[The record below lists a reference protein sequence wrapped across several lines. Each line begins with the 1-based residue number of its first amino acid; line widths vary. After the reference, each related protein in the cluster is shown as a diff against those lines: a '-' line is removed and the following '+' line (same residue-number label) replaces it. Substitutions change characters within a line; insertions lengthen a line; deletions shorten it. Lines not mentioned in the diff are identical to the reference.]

1 MIKYFILLTI
11 IIFSIN
17 IFALNQI
24 ELEAY
29 YDSLDNLINKKIEKI
44 NIVQKGE
51 ILTRLINFSFT
62 TYTEDFIDSVIS
74 TTHFISKTNDTLTTV
89 YKLIKRNQNLDIST
103 DFIDRDINRLKLENY
118 NIYAGHNFK
127 VFLSKICEIDKTK
140 NGYIVRNIEKTL
152 FIDSILLDKNKLPVY
167 LNYHAMQG
175 TYTIEIKNYRHYY
188 GFLHIPDSLVVREGD
203 TLVMKM
209 NITDIEIIR
218 K

>member
-1 MIKYFILLTI
+1 MIKYFVFFIT

-17 IFALNQI
+17 IFSISQI
-24 ELEAY
+24 ELESY
-29 YDSLDNLINKKIEKI
+29 YDSLDNLINERIEKI

-74 TTHFISKTNDTLTTV
+74 TTHFISKTNDTLTTI

-103 DFIDRDINRLKLENY
+103 DFIDKDINRLKLENY

-175 TYTIEIKNYRHYY
+175 TYTIEIKSYRHYY
-188 GFLHIPDSLVVREGD
+188 GFLHIPDSLVVHEGD
-203 TLVMKM
+203 TLVMEM
-209 NITDIEIIR
+209 NITDIEII
-218 K
+218 KK